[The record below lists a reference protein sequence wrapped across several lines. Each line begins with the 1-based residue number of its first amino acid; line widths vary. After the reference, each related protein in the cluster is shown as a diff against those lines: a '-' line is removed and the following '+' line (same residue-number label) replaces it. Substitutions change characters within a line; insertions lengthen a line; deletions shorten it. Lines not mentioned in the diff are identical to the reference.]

1 MDSGIFRNICNPGF
15 YKCKMGSR
23 SLLSNDSGKINYM
36 GRTCHLSLRSRELF
50 VFDAVEKR
58 VIKIISFSSVV
69 GSKAFTGNN
78 EQDLSVLKV
87 YDYKFDESKYLFCL
101 QRKKLRKCETV
112 SFQFADSATCQQWS
126 NAINN
131 MILTESDLPTEIQ
144 SYSSEEDGTSPSQ
157 NHLSVA
163 PRPKRFIVFVNPISG
178 QGYATSI
185 WKNEVEPMMTQ
196 SGAEVKLV
204 ITQYANHARDIM
216 EDFDPSAYDCI
227 MTVGGDGMLFEII
240 NGLSAR
246 SKGDG
251 EHILRSVSVAPIPGG
266 TGNGLV
272 KSILHECGEELSVI
286 NSVFMALKGHPES
299 MDLSYVETSSRSYRS
314 FLLLGWGLISDIDL
328 LSERLRCL
336 GELRLHLA
344 AVYFILKKRL
354 YRGRLSIFTGETSH
368 PQSCH
373 QSLASLP
380 PFNETITESK
390 GWEVIDDYF
399 LFIWIVQTSHV
410 SASVYSGPGVTS
422 NDGMFTVYVVTEMS
436 RFEILQL
443 LLVMDTGDHVNHPK
457 VKTFKCTAYRIE
469 PHSESSSEGL
479 YTLDGEMIEYG
490 PIQAIMRPASAK
502 IMKMNPQM

>member
-1 MDSGIFRNICNPGF
+1 MD
-15 YKCKMGSR
+15 SR
-23 SLLSNDSGKINYM
+23 SLLSNDSGKITYL

-50 VFDAVEKR
+50 VFDAAEKR
-58 VIKIISFSSVV
+58 VIKIISFASVV
-69 GSKAFTGNN
+69 GSKAVLSSN

-87 YDYKFDESKYLFCL
+87 YDYKFDETKYLFCF
-101 QRKKLRKCETV
+101 QRKKYRKCETV
-112 SFQFADSATCQQWS
+112 NFQFADGATCQQWS

-131 MILTESDLPTEIQ
+131 MILSEFQLPTDVQ

-157 NHLSVA
+157 NHLSLA

-178 QGYATSI
+178 QGLATSI
-185 WKNEVEPMMTQ
+185 WKNQIEPMMTQ
-196 SGAEVKLV
+196 SGSEVKLV

-227 MTVGGDGMLFEII
+227 MTVGGDGLLSEII

-251 EHILRSVSVAPIPGG
+251 EHMLRTVSVAPIPGG
-266 TGNGLV
+266 TGNGLI

-286 NSVFMALKGHPES
+286 NAVFMALKGHPEF
-299 MDLSYVETSSRSYRS
+299 MDLSNVETCSRSYRS

-328 LSERLRCL
+328 LSERWRCL

-344 AVYFILKKRL
+344 AVYFILLKRF
-354 YRGRLSIFTGETSH
+354 YRGRLSIYTGDTNHS
-368 PQSCH
+368 QSRH
-373 QSLASLP
+373 QSLVSLP
-380 PFNETITESK
+380 PFNETIIEGD

-399 LFIWIVQTSHV
+399 LFIWVVQTSHV
-410 SASVYSGPGVTS
+410 SASMYSGPGVAS
-422 NDGMFTVYVVTEMS
+422 NDGMFTIYVVTEMS
-436 RFEILQL
+436 RLEVLQL

-469 PHSESSSEGL
+469 PHSEASSQGL

-490 PIQAIMRPASAK
+490 PIQAIMRPASAR
-502 IMKMNPQM
+502 IMKMNSQSSQS